1 MVQSRN
7 LTSGTLSHFTPE
19 EAFVQSSQEWIRT
32 GKKLAEQ
39 DGQGPKK
46 EKQADDKFVD
56 KV

>member
-46 EKQADDKFVD
+46 EEQADDKFVD